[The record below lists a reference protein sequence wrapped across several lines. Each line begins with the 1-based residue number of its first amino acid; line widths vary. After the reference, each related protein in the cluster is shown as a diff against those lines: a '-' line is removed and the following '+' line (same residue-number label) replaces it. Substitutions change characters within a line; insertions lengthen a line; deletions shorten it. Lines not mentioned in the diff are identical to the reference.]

1 MVPVYPAGPVKKPI
15 DIAGRVRRA
24 LSARGLTIYQISQ
37 QSAEIFGRSSPYY
50 IPQQF
55 YAALAVR
62 AASPSI
68 YQFIALSRITKYRLT
83 DWLAMFGFELD
94 DIPRLQL
101 LFPWRR
107 TVFLDSSV
115 YDEDQW
121 IPWFVDRARTSELPA
136 ITPLGQL
143 LKQTEPRRAGSLLAL
158 NTRRFLY
165 VKVGKEDAF
174 AFPDLVPGS
183 IARIDVL
190 NAGQL
195 ASGLGQSLS
204 NRIFLV
210 ERGSHL
216 ACGHLRRINGNRL
229 ALCSTSFPYPQL
241 ELTLGR
247 TARIIGMVD
256 AEIHP
261 MALQLPSSTPARTR
275 AHAKTN
281 AAATPDATTKLGQ
294 MIQISRMRTGL
305 SFREASAM
313 SRWVAKMLGDNAYF
327 ISPGTLCD
335 YDDLSD
341 PPRNIQKIV
350 CLCILY
356 CIGFWDFLRAAG
368 LTLDLG
374 SEPMSDE
381 LRGRTDVPPPQPPDG
396 ESAGAAGPSKDNA
409 DFLSARMGQWKEIPL
424 FIRGALPEISGLQNL
439 SLSDIFWVGAE
450 RDPIHPHLV
459 NAEFVTVNRRFKKP
473 MNSLPPPREQPV
485 YMILK
490 RDGGFLCGCC
500 TQQQG
505 TLSVHRHPQHRPAPA
520 ETERDV
526 DAEVIGQVTAIL
538 RRFS

>member
-1 MVPVYPAGPVKKPI
+1 
-15 DIAGRVRRA
+15 
-24 LSARGLTIYQISQ
+24 LTIYQISQ
-37 QSAEIFGRSSPYY
+37 QSVEIFGRSSPYY
-50 IPQQF
+50 IPQPF
-55 YAALAVR
+55 YAALAAR
-62 AASPSI
+62 AVSPSI
-68 YQFIALSRITKYRLT
+68 HQFIALSRISKYRLA

-121 IPWFVDRARTSELPA
+121 IPWFVDRPRSSELPA
-136 ITPLGQL
+136 ITPLVQI
-143 LKQTEPRRAGSLLAL
+143 LKQAEPRRAGRLLAL

-165 VKVGKEDAF
+165 VKVGREDVF

-195 ASGLGQSLS
+195 ASELGQTPS

-210 ERGSHL
+210 ERGPHL
-216 ACGHLRRINGNRL
+216 ACGHLRRINGNRV

-247 TARIIGMVD
+247 TARIVGVVD

-261 MALQLPSSTPARTR
+261 MAPRLPSSTPARTR
-275 AHAKTN
+275 AHAKTDV
-281 AAATPDATTKLGQ
+281 AATPDTTTKLGEL
-294 MIQISRMRTGL
+294 IQISRMRTGL
-305 SFREASAM
+305 SFREASAT

-335 YDDLSD
+335 YDHLSD

-350 CLCILY
+350 SLCILY

-368 LTLDLG
+368 LTLDFLG
-374 SEPMSDE
+374 SDPMSDE
-381 LRGRTDVPPPQPPDG
+381 LRGRTDVPPPQPPDD
-396 ESAGAAGPSKDNA
+396 ESVTATRPSKDTT
-409 DFLSARMGQWKEIPL
+409 DFLSVRMGQWKEIPL

-459 NAEFVTVNRRFKKP
+459 NAELVTVNRRLKKP
-473 MNSLPPPREQPV
+473 MSSLPSIPREQPV

-500 TQQQG
+500 TLQQG
-505 TLSVHRHPQHRPAPA
+505 TLSVHRHPQHRPTPV
-520 ETERDV
+520 ETERNI
-526 DAEVIGQVTAIL
+526 DAEIIGQVTAIL
-538 RRFS
+538 RRLP